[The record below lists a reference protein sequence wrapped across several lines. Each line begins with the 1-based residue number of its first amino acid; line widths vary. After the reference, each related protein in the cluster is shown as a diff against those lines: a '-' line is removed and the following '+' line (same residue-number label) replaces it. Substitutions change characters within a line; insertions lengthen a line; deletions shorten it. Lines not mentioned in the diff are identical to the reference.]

1 MVAYPF
7 DLAFHQQINIANVDE
22 WRALDLHSLRGRVF
36 LLCLAALFLL
46 QLVRQRRWA
55 LYELAFLFIGV
66 YSALSYS
73 RFLFLAAILAMP
85 LMATRIAGRPSLP
98 ARNRPLFNALLLLAL
113 IPVATFRLPG
123 AKDDL
128 AATLFPLHAL
138 PYLRDFRPQG
148 NVFNEYLWGGFLEW
162 NARQIPVMI
171 DPRADIFEYNGT
183 FKDYLDAVELVHT
196 NEILQKYKIR
206 YVLFER
212 ETPLVSF
219 LLQTPAWKVDYE
231 DGTTVLLERTLGID
245 CSNLRPGELCD

>member
-1 MVAYPF
+1 LVAYPF
-7 DLAFHQQINIANVDE
+7 NLAFHQQINIANVDE

-55 LYELAFLFIGV
+55 LYELAFLFISV
-66 YSALSYS
+66 YSAMSYS

-85 LMATRIAGRPSLP
+85 LMATSIHRPSPP

-113 IPVATFRLPG
+113 IPVATIRLPG
-123 AKDDL
+123 SRDDR
-128 AATLFPLHAL
+128 AAALFPVQAL
-138 PYLRDFRPQG
+138 PFLREFRPQG

-183 FKDYLDAVELVHT
+183 FKDYLDAVELRGT
-196 NEILQKYKIR
+196 NEVLKKYSIR

-212 ETPLVSF
+212 DTPLVSF
-219 LLQTPAWKVDYE
+219 LLQTPAWKIDYE
-231 DGTTVLLERTLGID
+231 DGTTVLLERTAAVSDGI
-245 CSNLRPGELCD
+245 